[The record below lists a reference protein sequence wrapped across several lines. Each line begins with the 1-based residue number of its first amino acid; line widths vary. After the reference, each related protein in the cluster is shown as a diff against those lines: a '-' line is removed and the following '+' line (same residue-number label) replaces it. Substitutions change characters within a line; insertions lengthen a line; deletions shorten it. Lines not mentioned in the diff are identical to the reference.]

1 MVLPLIS
8 RLFGAE
14 AYGIW
19 SQIGITI
26 ALLVPILSLR
36 LEAALVRYTS
46 GLRSSKEKTQAI
58 FSSLL
63 ATLIVGTCALIIGFV
78 ARQTLAIAM
87 FADSALSAYVVL
99 SFGLLLARSAMSV
112 CLAYHRAHSRIA
124 FYTAVQTGLALLE
137 FLGLL
142 ISAWIVRSS
151 FEVALLVILAIDAA
165 VLLLLVVDI
174 LRRERR
180 VAFSPSLLAKL
191 LRYSLPLVPAIAL
204 AWVVSASDRYVIVH
218 YLGLAQSGAY
228 SAAYRMAQIL
238 GMLVHPI
245 LFVLFPLAAT
255 LWDQGERSRTG
266 RYLSDALRWF
276 AVLALPAT
284 AGLVAVGSLSMQLI
298 SGGVFITTDLLIA
311 LLTISE
317 ILMGVSLIYNL
328 ALYLEEKTWIQ
339 PLLFLGIGGLNL
351 SLNLL
356 WIPQLGILGAAL
368 STCLCRLAQIIV
380 VVTIARRIVHA
391 PIPWGTIVKASIA
404 SVGVYFV
411 ASSLPFTGLMGLV
424 LRVLAGV
431 VTYML
436 LAAGLG
442 VVQKRDI
449 EQLRHR

>member
-1 MVLPLIS
+1 
-8 RLFGAE
+8 
-14 AYGIW
+14 
-19 SQIGITI
+19 
-26 ALLVPILSLR
+26 
-36 LEAALVRYTS
+36 
-46 GLRSSKEKTQAI
+46 
-58 FSSLL
+58 
-63 ATLIVGTCALIIGFV
+63 
-78 ARQTLAIAM
+78 
-87 FADSALSAYVVL
+87 
-99 SFGLLLARSAMSV
+99 
-112 CLAYHRAHSRIA
+112 
-124 FYTAVQTGLALLE
+124 
-137 FLGLL
+137 
-142 ISAWIVRSS
+142 
-151 FEVALLVILAIDAA
+151 
-165 VLLLLVVDI
+165 
-174 LRRERR
+174 
-180 VAFSPSLLAKL
+180 
-191 LRYSLPLVPAIAL
+191 
-204 AWVVSASDRYVIVH
+204 
-218 YLGLAQSGAY
+218 
-228 SAAYRMAQIL
+228 
-238 GMLVHPI
+238 
-245 LFVLFPLAAT
+245 
-255 LWDQGERSRTG
+255 
-266 RYLSDALRWF
+266 
-276 AVLALPAT
+276 
-284 AGLVAVGSLSMQLI
+284 MQLI

-391 PIPWGTIVKASIA
+391 PIPWGTIVRASIA